1 MIEVRNLTKVYGETV
16 AVDNVSFDVAR
27 GEIVG
32 FVGCNGAGKTTAMRI
47 LTAFAAAT
55 SGEAFMGGHH
65 VFWDADAVRRIVGY
79 LPENTPLYDD
89 LRVRDYLM
97 FRARLK
103 GVAACLR
110 KRRVGEA
117 MERCGLVDV
126 SRRIVGELSK
136 GFRQRVGL
144 ADTLVGD
151 PKILILDE
159 PTVGLDPNQ
168 VREARELIRELGETR
183 TVLLS
188 THILPEVE
196 MICGRTIVIDEGRIV
211 ADAPTDELRRSAGRE
226 ERLEEVFVRLTAG
239 GSDGAGGGADE

>member
-16 AVDNVSFDVAR
+16 AVDNVSFDVAQ

-32 FVGCNGAGKTTAMRI
+32 FVGCNGAGKTTTMRI

-55 SGEAFMGGHH
+55 GGEAFLGGHH

-110 KRRVGEA
+110 KRRAAEA

-126 SRRIVGELSK
+126 SRRIIGELSK

-151 PKILILDE
+151 PKILVLDE
-159 PTVGLDPNQ
+159 PTMGLDPNQ